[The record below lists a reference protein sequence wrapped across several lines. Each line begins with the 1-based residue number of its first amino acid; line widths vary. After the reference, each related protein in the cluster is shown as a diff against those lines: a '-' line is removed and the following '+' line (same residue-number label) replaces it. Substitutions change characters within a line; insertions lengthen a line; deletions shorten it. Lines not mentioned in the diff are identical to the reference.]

1 MRAVQIVGDKES
13 PTITLNANIPNPCPE
28 QSEILVKVQSA
39 GIIGDEV
46 HWPEV
51 YDSINHI
58 PGHEISGTVIELG
71 PLYTG
76 PLSVEQGVFAF
87 ITADRQGGQCDYVVC
102 KANEVAPKPISL
114 THAESAAM
122 PISLLTAWE
131 ALFDHGDVQP
141 QTTVL
146 ITGASGAVGR
156 VLVQIAT
163 RVAGASVIALA
174 SSRNHETVASLGAT
188 HVLDHAESGW
198 ENTIRGQADV
208 VIDTVGGETL
218 HKSWSAVKPTGRLVT
233 VADPAP
239 AWAFESSEPTE
250 AKEHPGVLYK
260 YFIVSPNAERLSRL
274 SEMLDQGTISPHPV
288 EAYSFANAEKAWD
301 LARQRGRR
309 SKLVLNLIGG

>member
-1 MRAVQIVGDKES
+1 MRAVQIVGDEES
-13 PTITLNANIPNPCPE
+13 PKITLNANVPNPRPE
-28 QSEILVKVQSA
+28 QSEILVEVQSA

-51 YDSINHI
+51 YDSTNHI

-71 PLYTG
+71 PSYTG
-76 PLSVEQGVFAF
+76 PLSTGQDVFAF

-141 QTTVL
+141 RTTVL

-163 RVAGASVIALA
+163 RMAGANVVALA
-174 SSRNHETVASLGAT
+174 SSRNHGTVASLGAT
-188 HVLDHAESGW
+188 RVLEYADSGW
-198 ENTIRGQADV
+198 ENMIRGQADI

-218 HKSWSAVKPTGRLVT
+218 HRSWTAVKPTGLVIA

-239 AWAFESSEPTE
+239 AWAFESSEPIE
-250 AKEHPGVLYK
+250 AKEHPGVSYK

-274 SEMLDQGTISPHPV
+274 SEMLDKGTVNPHPV
-288 EAYSFANAEKAWD
+288 EAYSFSNAEKAWE
-301 LARQRGRR
+301 LARQRGRG
-309 SKLVLNLIGG
+309 SKLVINLIDG